1 MERLF
6 NTTGPIKNDIHYSV
20 DPLQRWD
27 LEQILQL
34 INSQKYFILHAPR
47 QTGKTSGLLALVE
60 YLNAGGI
67 YEAVYANIEAAQA
80 AREDV
85 TRSMKAIVGGIAA
98 NHLYY
103 TKSDLLD
110 QSWTG
115 ILERSGPD
123 QALAALLQ
131 YWAQNTNKK
140 VVLFLDEVDA
150 LVGDT
155 LISLLRQIRSG
166 YDKRPDSF
174 PISIVLC
181 GVRDVRDYRI
191 HSSATKEIITGG
203 SAFNIKAESLLLS
216 NFTKEDIAN
225 LYQQHTTATGQQFA
239 PEVFDLCWTYTAG
252 QPWLVNALAHEVTYN
267 MSENRDRSVVITGEK
282 FEKAKERLILRR
294 DTHLDQL
301 TDKLREDRVRRV
313 IQPILSGD
321 SILAEVHPDDI
332 QYVMDLGLIAKKEDR
347 NLAISNDIYREVIP
361 RELVWSTQTMLSTP
375 QQSWFTNPNGS
386 LNIEK
391 LLTNFQEF
399 FREHSEHW
407 IERFD
412 YKEAGPQ
419 LLLQAFLQRIVNGGG
434 MIDREYG
441 LGRRRTDL
449 FIRFPYSDGVQKVVL
464 ELKIVRKTIA
474 ATLAEGL
481 EQTADYMDK
490 CGTTV
495 GHLILFDRSTE
506 RTWDEKIYTKT
517 EQFQGK
523 TIQVWGC

>member
-6 NTTGPIKNDIHYSV
+6 NTTGPIQDDIHYAV

-27 LEQILQL
+27 LRQIMFL
-34 INSQKYFILHAPR
+34 INNRKYFILHAPR
-47 QTGKTSGLLALVE
+47 QTGKTSGLLALVKL
-60 YLNAGGI
+60 LNSQST
-67 YEAVYANIEAAQA
+67 YEAVYVNIEAAQA
-80 AREDV
+80 QREDV
-85 TRSMKAIVGGIAA
+85 ENAMRTITSEIASRHNYFTGSQLLKDKWLELSKNYTSGNIV
-98 NHLYY
+98 
-103 TKSDLLD
+103 TELL
-110 QSWTG
+110 T
-115 ILERSGPD
+115 
-123 QALAALLQ
+123 
-131 YWAQNTNKK
+131 YWANNTPKP
-140 VVLFLDEVDA
+140 VVLMLDEVDA

-216 NFTKEDIAN
+216 NFTKEDITN

-239 PEVFDLCWTYTAG
+239 PEVFDLCWKYTAG

-267 MSENRDRSVVITGEK
+267 MSENRDRSVVITAEK
-282 FEKAKERLILRR
+282 FEQAKERLILRR

-313 IQPILSGD
+313 LQ
-321 SILAEVHPDDI
+321 SILTGEDTNQVIRPDDVS
-332 QYVMDLGLIAKKEDR
+332 YVQDLGLVSVAT
-347 NLAISNDIYREVIP
+347 NGVVAISNSIYKEIIP
-361 RELVWSTQTMLSTP
+361 RELSWNIQTGLSP

-386 LNIEK
+386 LNMEK

-464 ELKIVRKTIA
+464 ELKIVRKTIE

-490 CGTTV
+490 CGTTDA
-495 GHLILFDRSTE
+495 HLILFDQSKERS
-506 RTWDEKIYTKT
+506 WDEKIYTTT
-517 EQFQGK
+517 EQFQDK

>member
-1 MERLF
+1 
-6 NTTGPIKNDIHYSV
+6 
-20 DPLQRWD
+20 
-27 LEQILQL
+27 
-34 INSQKYFILHAPR
+34 
-47 QTGKTSGLLALVE
+47 
-60 YLNAGGI
+60 
-67 YEAVYANIEAAQA
+67 
-80 AREDV
+80 
-85 TRSMKAIVGGIAA
+85 
-98 NHLYY
+98 
-103 TKSDLLD
+103 
-110 QSWTG
+110 
-115 ILERSGPD
+115 
-123 QALAALLQ
+123 
-131 YWAQNTNKK
+131 
-140 VVLFLDEVDA
+140 
-150 LVGDT
+150 
-155 LISLLRQIRSG
+155 
-166 YDKRPDSF
+166 
-174 PISIVLC
+174 
-181 GVRDVRDYRI
+181 
-191 HSSATKEIITGG
+191 
-203 SAFNIKAESLLLS
+203 
-216 NFTKEDIAN
+216 
-225 LYQQHTTATGQQFA
+225 
-239 PEVFDLCWTYTAG
+239 
-252 QPWLVNALAHEVTYN
+252 
-267 MSENRDRSVVITGEK
+267 VITGEK

-313 IQPILSGD
+313 IQPMLSGNAV
-321 SILAEVHPDDI
+321 LAEVHPDDI

-391 LLTNFQEF
+391 LLANFQEF

-464 ELKIVRKTIA
+464 ELKIVRKTID

-506 RTWDEKIYTKT
+506 RTWDDKIYTKT

>member
-1 MERLF
+1 MERFF
-6 NTTGPIKNDIHYSV
+6 NTAGSIQDDIHYAV

-27 LEQILQL
+27 LEAVMAL
-34 INSQKYFILHAPR
+34 IQQQKYFVLHAPR
-47 QTGKTSGLLALVE
+47 QTGKTSTLLSMVKL
-60 YLNAGGI
+60 LNSQST
-67 YEAVYANIEAAQA
+67 YEAVHVNIESAQVQ
-80 AREDV
+80 REDV
-85 TRSMKAIVGGIAA
+85 ENAMRTIASEIAA
-98 NHLYY
+98 RHYY
-103 TKSDLLD
+103 FTGSQMLIDKWLELSEHYTAITVVAELL
-110 QSWTG
+110 T
-115 ILERSGPD
+115 
-123 QALAALLQ
+123 
-131 YWAQNTNKK
+131 YWASNTAKP
-140 VVLFLDEVDA
+140 VVLMLDEVDA

-155 LISLLRQIRSG
+155 LISLLRQIRSS
-166 YDKRPDSF
+166 YDKRPKGF
-174 PISIVLC
+174 PVSIVLC
-181 GVRDVRDYRI
+181 GVRDVCDYRI
-191 HSSATKEIITGG
+191 HSAATKEIITGG
-203 SAFNIKAESLLLS
+203 SPFNIKAESLLLS

-225 LYQQHTTATGQQFA
+225 LYQQHTKATGQQFA
-239 PEVFDLCWTYTAG
+239 SEVFDLCWKYTAG
-252 QPWLVNALAHEVTYN
+252 QPWLVNALAHEVTSN
-267 MSENRDRSVVITGEK
+267 MRENQDRSVVITAEK
-282 FEKAKERLILRR
+282 FEQAKERLILRR

-321 SILAEVHPDDI
+321 SVLAEVHPDDI

-361 RELVWSTQTMLSTP
+361 RELVWSTQTMLSPP

-399 FREHSEHW
+399 FRELSEHW

-464 ELKIVRKTIA
+464 ELKIVRKTID

-490 CGTTV
+490 CGTTD

-506 RTWDEKIYTKT
+506 RTWDDKIYTKT

>member
-216 NFTKEDIAN
+216 NFTQEDIAN

-239 PEVFDLCWTYTAG
+239 PEVFDLCWEYTAG

-267 MSENRDRSVVITGEK
+267 MGENRDRSVVITGEK

-321 SILAEVHPDDI
+321 SVLAEVHPDDI

-361 RELVWSTQTMLSTP
+361 RELVWSTQTMLSPP

-386 LNIEK
+386 LNMEK

-464 ELKIVRKTIA
+464 ELKIVRKTID

-490 CGTTV
+490 CGTTD
-495 GHLILFDRSTE
+495 GYLILFDRSTE
-506 RTWDEKIYTKT
+506 RTWDDKIYTKT

>member
-1 MERLF
+1 MERFF
-6 NTTGPIKNDIHYSV
+6 NTAGPNKADLHYTL
-20 DPLQRWD
+20 DPLKRWD
-27 LEQILQL
+27 MEAIMTL
-34 INSQKYFILHAPR
+34 IQQQKYFVLHAPR
-47 QTGKTSGLLALVE
+47 QTGKTSCMLALVKYLNERNE
-60 YLNAGGI
+60 YLS
-67 YEAVYANIEAAQA
+67 VYTNVEPAQIS
-80 AREDV
+80 REDV
-85 TRSMKAIVGGIAA
+85 SLGIRTIMGGIASRLRFDA
-98 NHLYY
+98 FN
-103 TKSDLLD
+103 SLLVNE
-110 QSWTG
+110 WTTIFHQYG
-115 ILERSGPD
+115 EG
-123 QALAALLQ
+123 QALNEMLSF
-131 YWAQNTNKK
+131 WATNSDKPI
-140 VVLFLDEVDA
+140 VLFLDEVDA

-155 LISLLRQIRSG
+155 LISLLRQVRAG
-166 YDKRPDSF
+166 YDMRPQGF
-174 PISIVLC
+174 PSSIVLC

-191 HSSATKEIITGG
+191 HSSASKEIITGG
-203 SAFNIKAESLLLS
+203 SAFNIKAESLLLG

-239 PEVFDLCWTYTAG
+239 PEVFDLCWGYTAG
-252 QPWLVNALAHEVTYN
+252 QPWLVNALAHEVTYI
-267 MSENRDRSVVITGEK
+267 MSENRDRSVVITAEK
-282 FEKAKERLILRR
+282 FEQAKERLILRR

-301 TDKLREDRVRRV
+301 ADKLREDRVRRV
-313 IQPILSGD
+313 LQ
-321 SILAEVHPDDI
+321 SILIGEDTNQVIRPDDVS
-332 QYVMDLGLIAKKEDR
+332 YVQNLGLVSVATDGVV
-347 NLAISNDIYREVIP
+347 AISNSIYKEIIP
-361 RELVWSTQTMLSTP
+361 RELSWNIQTGLSP

-386 LNIEK
+386 LNMEK

-449 FIRFPYSDGVQKVVL
+449 FIRFPYSEGVQKVVL
-464 ELKIVRKTIA
+464 ELKIVRKTID

-490 CGTTV
+490 CGTSD

-506 RTWDEKIYTKT
+506 RTWDDKIYTKT